1 MESNKNSK
9 EVLPLLEVT
18 TSDAANALLSE
29 KGTDIIH
36 TFMPKGI
43 SLTDAAQ
50 KLDMKLN
57 TLLYQVNRLS
67 KLGIL
72 QISGTRKQN
81 GKTVKL
87 YQTVAEYFA
96 VPFELTSATT
106 SHELITQIAQVPLES
121 FLANIVAARRE
132 QFAEWVILIG
142 YNHASD
148 GLTISLT
155 PKQTT
160 IEDYKGYG
168 QKRSE
173 DPNSPVSLFN
183 STDFNLSFE
192 DAKALENEMK
202 ALVKK
207 YREKSTDGVQRYVAI
222 LGLVAD
228 IKKDAT
234 L

>member
-1 MESNKNSK
+1 MESKNTTNSK
-9 EVLPLLEVT
+9 EPLPLLEVT
-18 TSDAANALLSE
+18 TSDAADALLSE
-29 KGTDIIH
+29 KGTEILY
-36 TFMPKGI
+36 TFMPNGI
-43 SLTDAAQ
+43 SLTEAAQ
-50 KLDMKLN
+50 KLDIKLN

-72 QISGTRKQN
+72 QISGEKKQS

-87 YQTVAEYFA
+87 YQTVAKHFA
-96 VPFELTSATT
+96 VPFELTSAAT
-106 SHELITQIAQVPLES
+106 SQELITQIAQVPLES
-121 FLANIVAARRE
+121 FMANIVATRRE

-142 YNHASD
+142 YSQVSD

-155 PKQTT
+155 PKQKTV
-160 IEDYKGYG
+160 EDYKSHS

-202 ALVKK
+202 TLIKK
-207 YREKSTDGVQRYVAI
+207 YRKKSTEGMQRYVAI
-222 LGLVAD
+222 LGLVAE
-228 IKKDAT
+228 K
-234 L
+234 